1 METTEP
7 TAAQG
12 EPLDEKRKLR
22 RALGFWDLVLFY
34 IAAIVGLRWVATAS
48 KVGPSAVSVW
58 LIAFLFFFVPLAVT
72 VIELSS
78 RYPEEGGIYVWSKRA
93 FGDFHAFMT
102 GWTYWTSQL
111 VYFPGLLFFA
121 ASNAAYVIPE
131 YSYLATNKVYL
142 AVFSLAGLTLALIL
156 NLVGLGV
163 GKWMP
168 NTSGSLGTWIPAGAL
183 IVMGVVAWLRFG
195 PASDF
200 SVSNLVPHVGSV
212 YDIVFWANIAFAF
225 GGLEAASVMG
235 EEVRDAK
242 RKIPKAIILAGA
254 MITFIYVVGT
264 VCLLLA
270 LPQEKTSGL
279 VGIIDA
285 IRVTA
290 ERVGGVEAGARVG
303 SLVAL
308 LMSIGYIG
316 AVGAWIA
323 ATARLPFVA
332 GIDRYLPS
340 AFGRVHPRW
349 GTPHVALL
357 VQAGITA
364 VFIVLAHLA
373 GEKAEQAYLILVS
386 LGIISYFIPYLYLF
400 LSVIVL
406 QRQPAGADVMRVPGG
421 RPGAY
426 VAGGLGFG
434 VTGLAIVLACIP
446 GADVENKRT
455 FFITVFGTIAATL
468 VIGVVLY
475 VIGWMRKSAIT
486 SGTS

>member
-1 METTEP
+1 MDTTEE
-7 TAAQG
+7 TAAQE
-12 EPLDEKRKLR
+12 EPVAEKRKLR

-102 GWTYWTSQL
+102 GWTYWTSQI

-121 ASNAAYVIPE
+121 ASNAAYVVPE
-131 YSYLATNKVYL
+131 YSHLATNKVYL
-142 AVFSLAGLTLALIL
+142 AVFSLSGLLVALVL
-156 NLVGLGV
+156 NLVGLKI

-168 NTSGSLGTWIPAGAL
+168 NTSGSLGTWVPAGIL
-183 IVMGVVAWLRFG
+183 IVMGIIAWLRFG

-200 SVSNLVPHVGSV
+200 SATNLVPRIGSV
-212 YDIVFWANIAFAF
+212 YDIVFWSNIAFAF
-225 GGLEAASVMG
+225 TGLESASVMG
-235 EEVRDAK
+235 EELRDAK
-242 RKIPKAIILAGA
+242 RNIPRAVILAGV

-290 ERVGGVEAGARVG
+290 ERLGGAEVGARVS

-308 LMSIGYIG
+308 LMAIGYVG

-323 ATARLPFVA
+323 VTARLPFVA

-340 AFGRVHPRW
+340 AFGRVHPKW
-349 GTPHVALL
+349 GTPHVALI

-364 VFIVLAHLA
+364 FFIVLAELA
-373 GEKAEQAYLILVS
+373 GEKAEQAYQILVS
-386 LGIISYFIPYLYLF
+386 LGIIAYFIPYLYLF
-400 LSVIVL
+400 LSLIVL
-406 QRQPAGADVMRVPGG
+406 QREPAGGDVIRVPGG
-421 RPGAY
+421 RRGAY
-426 VAGGLGFG
+426 LAGALGFL
-434 VTGLAIVLACIP
+434 VTGFSIVLACIP
-446 GADVENKRT
+446 GSDVDNKSK
-455 FFITVFGTIAATL
+455 FFVSVFGTIAATL
-468 VIGVVLY
+468 VIGVGIYFLGRV
-475 VIGWMRKSAIT
+475 RKST
-486 SGTS
+486 SRAR